1 MNDNKPNIKKYIGT
15 PKRTD
20 IFFTKY
26 LIAYMKEEL
35 IPDIK
40 IKIAISL
47 NRLLDTTKNFRPNN
61 NNEEEIAKSYNKIA
75 LASFLRKATV
85 SDIFNAKSK
94 TTPACGS
101 LFLIIE
107 AMGYTLSDFAKI
119 YDSVTTLD
127 IKDFKQPFE

>member
-1 MNDNKPNIKKYIGT
+1 
-15 PKRTD
+15 
-20 IFFTKY
+20 
-26 LIAYMKEEL
+26 MKEEL

-47 NRLLDTTKNFRPNN
+47 NKLLDATKNFRPSNN
-61 NNEEEIAKSYNKIA
+61 NDEEIAKSYNKIA

-94 TTPACGS
+94 TTPTCGS

-119 YDSVTTLD
+119 YDSVTTID
-127 IKDFKQPFE
+127 IKDFKQPLNKRQDG

>member
-1 MNDNKPNIKKYIGT
+1 
-15 PKRTD
+15 
-20 IFFTKY
+20 
-26 LIAYMKEEL
+26 MKEEL

-47 NRLLDTTKNFRPNN
+47 NRLLDTTKNFKPNN
-61 NNEEEIAKSYNKIA
+61 NDEEEIAKSYNKIA

-94 TTPACGS
+94 TSPSSGT

-107 AMGYTLSDFAKI
+107 AMGYTLNDFAKI
-119 YDSVTTLD
+119 YTSITKTD
-127 IKDFKQPFE
+127 IEEFIRFHKYSNI